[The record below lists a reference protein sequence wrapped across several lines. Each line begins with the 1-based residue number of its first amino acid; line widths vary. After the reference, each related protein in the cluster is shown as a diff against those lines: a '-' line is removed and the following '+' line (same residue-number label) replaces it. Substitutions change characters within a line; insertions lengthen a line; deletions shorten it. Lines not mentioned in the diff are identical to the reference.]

1 MIVEYWN
8 FIQNMKCKKYI
19 SSLLFLV
26 LITNLNSQVI
36 EKSKPISLFWGLI
49 KIDKG
54 ADYVDQTWF
63 DKWFRSREF
72 SAPITFMPVEMRYGI
87 GFTGKTSESSSFEN
101 LDNWIIYKDENVTP
115 LEQKAENIVGAG
127 FDIDVLMINIP
138 HIIMNT
144 SWMNLLTGFNY
155 RSSSIFSPSS
165 IPDDWK
171 ANSPISGNDI
181 KFKPE
186 LKEYL
191 ITNNLQWQPF
201 NKWYVNFKY
210 GYGLATA
217 KFYYDNDL
225 EILNPSPSGS
235 GTSMALGFGIR
246 FIIDSGKLNRFS
258 IGVDIRHSYTKI
270 NNISDQDNVFPVNRF
285 DLSNYG
291 IYLTLSTFYGGKVTT
306 GDIAKRTFYRRDFI
320 TSKSQFI
327 DFINQYPNHSN
338 KYRALSYIDK
348 CNEKIPYQIMD
359 QGLFLDDKGNTKDA
373 LKKYLD
379 AKSRIINKDTLL
391 NKSLD
396 FRINEIARNWMNS
409 AELLLEKELYKDA
422 LSLVTNV
429 ASFSE
434 LGEKQINR
442 FKSYVILGEGKKLQS
457 ILIIGKA
464 MEKYSKALELN
475 NELESKIKALHYQ
488 AGIQLV
494 ELANEVDE
502 FDEIMLA
509 VKSLEQAKTF
519 SKSLGDRNEKLL
531 KDLKV
536 KLEKLDN
543 YKINAN
549 IDREMSKARYLQAIS
564 RSPRLTIGMSLP
576 LIKDLLGS
584 PHEKIVNDI
593 VDQSEQMW
601 IYHLNNKQLH
611 LSFKDFILF
620 KIDEY

>member
-54 ADYVDQTWF
+54 ADYVGQTWF

-494 ELANEVDE
+494 ELANDVDE

-549 IDREMSKARYLQAIS
+549 IDREMSKARYLQAIA

-593 VDQSEQMW
+593 VNQSEQMW

>member
-306 GDIAKRTFYRRDFI
+306 GDIAKRTFYRKDFI

-593 VDQSEQMW
+593 VNQSEQMW

>member
-1 MIVEYWN
+1 
-8 FIQNMKCKKYI
+8 MKHKKYI
-19 SSLLFLV
+19 SGLLFLV
-26 LITNLNSQVI
+26 IITNLNSQII
-36 EKSKPISLFWGLI
+36 EKSRPISLFWGLI
-49 KIDKG
+49 KIDKQAG
-54 ADYVDQTWF
+54 YAGQTWF

-101 LDNWIIYKDENVTP
+101 LDNWIIYEDENVTP
-115 LEQKAENIVGAG
+115 LEQKAENIIGSG

-138 HIIMNT
+138 HVVMNT
-144 SWMNLLTGFNY
+144 SWMNFLTGFNY
-155 RSSSIFSPSS
+155 RSSSVFSPGS
-165 IPDDWK
+165 IPEDWK
-171 ANSPISGNDI
+171 AGSPISDSDI
-181 KFKPE
+181 RFKPE

-225 EILNPSPSGS
+225 EVLNPSPSGS
-235 GTSMALGFGIR
+235 GTSMALGVGVR

-258 IGVDIRHSYTKI
+258 IGLDIRHSYTKI
-270 NNISDQDNVFPVNRF
+270 NNISEQDNIFPVSRF

-291 IYLTLSTFYGGKVTT
+291 IYLTLSTFYGGKATT
-306 GDIAKRTFYRRDFI
+306 GDIAKRTYYRKDFI

-327 DFINQYPNHSN
+327 EFINQFPNHSN
-338 KYRALSYIDK
+338 RYRAQSYIDK

-359 QGLFLDDKGNTKDA
+359 QGLFLDDKGNTKEA
-373 LKKYLD
+373 LNKYLD
-379 AKSRIINKDTLL
+379 AKSRIINNDTLL
-391 NKSLD
+391 IKSLD
-396 FRINEIARNWMNS
+396 FRINEVARSWMNS
-409 AELLLEKELYKDA
+409 AELLLDQELYKDA
-422 LSLVTNV
+422 LSLVKNV

-464 MEKYSKALELN
+464 MEKYSQALELN
-475 NELESKIKALHYQ
+475 NELESQIKAMHYQ

-494 ELANEVDE
+494 ELADEVDE
-502 FDEIMLA
+502 FDEIILA

-531 KDLKV
+531 EDLKV

-543 YKINAN
+543 FKINVN
-549 IDREMSKARYLQAIS
+549 IDREMSKARYLQAIA
-564 RSPRLTIGMSLP
+564 RAPRLTIGMSLP
-576 LIKDLLGS
+576 LIADLLGS
-584 PHEKIVNDI
+584 PHEKIVND
-593 VDQSEQMW
+593 VVGQSEQMW
-601 IYHLNNKQLH
+601 IYHLNNKKLH

-620 KIDEY
+620 KIDEH

>member
-1 MIVEYWN
+1 
-8 FIQNMKCKKYI
+8 MKCKKHI
-19 SSLLFLV
+19 SGLLFLV
-26 LITNLNSQVI
+26 IITNLNSQII
-36 EKSKPISLFWGLI
+36 EKPKPISLFWGLI
-49 KIDKG
+49 KIDKQ
-54 ADYVDQTWF
+54 ADYAGQTWF

-72 SAPITFMPVEMRYGI
+72 SAPVTFMPVEMRYGI
-87 GFTGKTSESSSFEN
+87 GFTGETSESSSFEN

-115 LEQKAENIVGAG
+115 LEQKAENIIGSG

-138 HIIMNT
+138 HVVMNT

-155 RSSSIFSPSS
+155 RSSSVFSPGS
-165 IPDDWK
+165 IPEAWK
-171 ANSPISGNDI
+171 AGSPISDSDI
-181 KFKPE
+181 RFKPE

-225 EILNPSPSGS
+225 EALNPSPSGS
-235 GTSMALGFGIR
+235 GTSMALGFGVR

-258 IGVDIRHSYTKI
+258 IGLDIRHSYTKI
-270 NNISDQDNVFPVNRF
+270 NNISDQDNVFPVSRF

-306 GDIAKRTFYRRDFI
+306 GDIAKRTYYRKDFI

-327 DFINQYPNHSN
+327 EFINQFPNHSN
-338 KYRALSYIDK
+338 RYRAQSYIDK

-359 QGLFLDDKGNTKDA
+359 QGLFLDDKGNTKEA
-373 LKKYLD
+373 LNKYLD
-379 AKSRIINKDTLL
+379 AKSRIINNDTLL
-391 NKSLD
+391 IKSLD
-396 FRINEIARNWMNS
+396 FRINEVARSWMNS
-409 AELLLEKELYKDA
+409 AELLLDQELYKDA
-422 LSLVTNV
+422 LSLVKNV

-434 LGEKQINR
+434 LGKKQINR

-457 ILIIGKA
+457 IMIIGKA
-464 MEKYSKALELN
+464 MEKYSQALELN
-475 NELESKIKALHYQ
+475 NELESQIKAMHYQ

-494 ELANEVDE
+494 ELADEVDE
-502 FDEIMLA
+502 FDEIILA

-531 KDLKV
+531 EDLKV

-543 YKINAN
+543 FKINVN
-549 IDREMSKARYLQAIS
+549 IDREMSKARYLQAIA
-564 RSPRLTIGMSLP
+564 RAPRLTIGMSLP
-576 LIKDLLGS
+576 LIADLLGS
-584 PHEKIVNDI
+584 PHEKIVND
-593 VDQSEQMW
+593 VVGQSEQMW
-601 IYHLNNKQLH
+601 IYHLNNKKLH

-620 KIDEY
+620 KIDEH

>member
-1 MIVEYWN
+1 
-8 FIQNMKCKKYI
+8 MKCKKYI
-19 SSLLFLV
+19 SGLLFLV
-26 LITNLNSQVI
+26 IITNLNSQII
-36 EKSKPISLFWGLI
+36 EKPKPISLFWGLI
-49 KIDKG
+49 KIDKQ
-54 ADYVDQTWF
+54 ADYAGQTWF

-72 SAPITFMPVEMRYGI
+72 SAPVTFMPVEMRYGI

-101 LDNWIIYKDENVTP
+101 LDNWIIYEDENVTP
-115 LEQKAENIVGAG
+115 LEQKAENIIGSG

-138 HIIMNT
+138 HVVMNT

-155 RSSSIFSPSS
+155 RSSSVFSPGS
-165 IPDDWK
+165 IPEDWK
-171 ANSPISGNDI
+171 AGSPISDSDI
-181 KFKPE
+181 RFKPE

-217 KFYYDNDL
+217 NFYYDNDL
-225 EILNPSPSGS
+225 EVLNPSPSGS
-235 GTSMALGFGIR
+235 GTSMALGVGVR

-258 IGVDIRHSYTKI
+258 IGLGIRHSYTKI
-270 NNISDQDNVFPVNRF
+270 NNISDQDNVFPVSRF

-291 IYLTLSTFYGGKVTT
+291 IYLTLSTFYGGKTTT
-306 GDIAKRTFYRRDFI
+306 GDIAKRTYYRKDFI

-327 DFINQYPNHSN
+327 EFINQFPNHSN
-338 KYRALSYIDK
+338 RYRAQSYIDK

-359 QGLFLDDKGNTKDA
+359 QGLFLDDKGNTKEA
-373 LKKYLD
+373 LNKYLD
-379 AKSRIINKDTLL
+379 AKSRIINNDTLL
-391 NKSLD
+391 IKSLD
-396 FRINEIARNWMNS
+396 FRINEVARSWMNS
-409 AELLLEKELYKDA
+409 AELLLDQELYKDA
-422 LSLVTNV
+422 LSLVKNV

-457 ILIIGKA
+457 IMIIGKA
-464 MEKYSKALELN
+464 MEKYSQALELN
-475 NELESKIKALHYQ
+475 NELESQIKAMHYQ

-494 ELANEVDE
+494 ELADEVDE
-502 FDEIMLA
+502 FDEIILA

-531 KDLKV
+531 EDLKV

-543 YKINAN
+543 FKINVN
-549 IDREMSKARYLQAIS
+549 IDREMSKARYLQAIA
-564 RSPRLTIGMSLP
+564 RAPRLTIGISLP
-576 LIKDLLGS
+576 LIADLLGP
-584 PHEKIVNDI
+584 PHEKIVND
-593 VDQSEQMW
+593 VVGQSEQMW
-601 IYHLNNKQLH
+601 IYHLNNKKLH

-620 KIDEY
+620 KIDEH